1 MRVLLRK
8 FTEVVHQVSAPG
20 ATLNARSELE
30 RTTASVMDVDRQLDR
45 VRAAS
50 GRRAA

>member
-1 MRVLLRK
+1 MRILLQK
-8 FTEVVHQVSAPG
+8 ITEVVHQVSGPG
-20 ATLNARSELE
+20 AALNARSELE

-45 VRAAS
+45 VRVAS